1 MHRVVTAPSAH
12 VDRFVTEHL
21 PPRDLWPV
29 RDFFGLASSI
39 RERPRLNAATE
50 LLGRAVDKGWGA
62 RPVLHFGE
70 VVWSYQRLHEQAE
83 RIARVLVE
91 DLGLQPGNRVLLR
104 SPNNPMLVACWF
116 AVLKAGAI
124 CVTTPALLRAR
135 ELEQIVTRGRIHLAL
150 CDVRLAD
157 PLETS
162 RSLCGLPERLSL
174 FTALGRGDSEDADLD
189 HRLARKDPGFAD
201 VATAAHEPAILAF
214 TSGTT
219 GEPKGAVHDH
229 RDLLAICECFPH
241 AITGVEPDEV
251 FCGSP
256 PVGFTFG
263 LGALITF
270 PVRYGASAV
279 LLEKP
284 NPEAL
289 LKAVSRYRVTT
300 LYTAPTAYRRMLETL
315 DHHDWSSLSKCVSA
329 GETLPESTFRAW
341 REATG
346 VSIVDGLGTTEML
359 HIFVSAAG
367 DAIRPGATGK
377 VVPGY
382 RARAVDDEGH
392 PVPPGRVGHLVSI
405 GPTGCRY
412 LNDPVRQQEY
422 VRDGWNFTGDLV
434 VTDEDGYFWYQSRSD
449 DMIVSSGYNIA
460 GPEVENVL
468 LEHPGVREC
477 AVVGV
482 PDPERGHQ
490 VKAFVV
496 LREGSPAAPVTEET
510 LKAFVVEQIS
520 PWKAPRQ
527 IELVST
533 LPRTVT
539 GKVQRFKLRE
549 AV

>member
-1 MHRVVTAPSAH
+1 MHPVVTAPSAH

-21 PPRDLWPV
+21 PRRDLWPI
-29 RDFFGLASSI
+29 RDFFGLKSSLPG
-39 RERPRLNAATE
+39 RPRLNAATE
-50 LLGRAVDKGWGA
+50 LLGRALDNGWGGRSA
-62 RPVLHFGE
+62 LHFGE
-70 VVWSYQRLHEQAE
+70 HVWSCHRLHEQAG

-91 DLGLQPGNRVLLR
+91 DLGLRPGNRVLLR
-104 SPNNPMLVACWF
+104 APNNPMLVACWF
-116 AVLKAGAI
+116 AVLKAGGI
-124 CVTTPALLRAR
+124 CVTTLAQSRTR
-135 ELEQIVTRGRIHLAL
+135 ELEQIVTGAQIHLAL

-157 PLETS
+157 PLEETRS
-162 RSLCGLPERLSL
+162 RCGLPERVSL
-174 FTALGRGDSEDADLD
+174 FTALGTGDSEDADLD
-189 HRLARKDPGFAD
+189 HRLRRKAPDFAD
-201 VATAAHEPAILAF
+201 VATGAHEPAILAF

-219 GEPKGAVHDH
+219 GQPKGAVHDH
-229 RDLLAICECFPH
+229 RDLLAICEAFPH
-241 AITGVEPDEV
+241 TVTGVEPDEV

-270 PVRYGASAV
+270 PLRYGASTV
-279 LLEKP
+279 LLERP

-289 LKAVSRYRVTT
+289 LEAIPRYRVST
-300 LYTAPTAYRRMLETL
+300 LYTAPTAYRRMLESL
-315 DHHDWSSLSKCVSA
+315 DRHDCSSLSKCVSA
-329 GETLPESTFRAW
+329 GETLPESTFRTW

-359 HIFVSAAG
+359 HVFISAGG

-377 VVPGY
+377 AVPGY
-382 RARAVDDEGH
+382 RARAVDDENH
-392 PVPPGRVGHLVSI
+392 PVPPGRVGHLAVM

-412 LNDPVRQQEY
+412 LNDPERQREY

-434 VTDEDGYFWYQSRSD
+434 VTDEEGYFWYQSRSD

-468 LEHPGVREC
+468 LEHSEVREC

-482 PDPERGHQ
+482 PDVERGHQ

-496 LREGSPAAPVTEET
+496 LRDGFPATPATERT

-527 IELVST
+527 IEFVST